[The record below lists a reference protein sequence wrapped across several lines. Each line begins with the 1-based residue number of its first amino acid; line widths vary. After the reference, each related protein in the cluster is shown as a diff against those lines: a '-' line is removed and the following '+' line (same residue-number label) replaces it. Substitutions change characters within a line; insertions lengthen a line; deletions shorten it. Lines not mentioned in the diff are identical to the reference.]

1 MIFGVHAGLQYTS
14 TDEIQ
19 ALWRRIE
26 DLGFGWI
33 SVWDHFYAA
42 DVTDP
47 EPGYECLEGL
57 TAHAALAMATTTVR
71 CGSLVYCVCYRHP
84 AVMAK
89 AIATIDN
96 FSDGRVTL
104 GLGAGWHQGEF
115 DAYGIP
121 FPPAPVRLR
130 QLDEQVRC
138 IRALLT
144 EDAVD
149 FDGEFYQ
156 LRDARCVPKPKQA
169 RLPLWLGGQ
178 GEKVTL
184 KLVARHADGW
194 NVPFVSVETFRHKFG
209 VLEAHC
215 ADVGRDPA
223 PITTSLNLALAW
235 RDEDLLAQFG
245 NTAEFVR
252 DSVLTGSPQAIVDR
266 IGAYADA
273 GADQINVAM
282 RAPFDV
288 DGLERFAAEVLPQL
302 A

>member
-1 MIFGVHAGLQYTS
+1 M
-14 TDEIQ
+14 
-19 ALWRRIE
+19 
-26 DLGFGWI
+26 
-33 SVWDHFYAA
+33 
-42 DVTDP
+42 
-47 EPGYECLEGL
+47 
-57 TAHAALAMATTTVR
+57 
-71 CGSLVYCVCYRHP
+71 
-84 AVMAK
+84 
-89 AIATIDN
+89 
-96 FSDGRVTL
+96 
-104 GLGAGWHQGEF
+104 
-115 DAYGIP
+115 
-121 FPPAPVRLR
+121 
-130 QLDEQVRC
+130 
-138 IRALLT
+138 
-144 EDAVD
+144 D

-194 NVPFVSVETFRHKFG
+194 NVPFVSVETFRHKIG

-252 DSVLTGSPQAIVDR
+252 DSVLTGGPQAIVDR
-266 IGAYADA
+266 IGAYAEA
-273 GADQINVAM
+273 GADQVNLAL